1 MKVKDTM
8 TADPHCCLTSDT
20 AQKAAQIMKK
30 DDVGAVPV
38 VKSGEKRELAGMVTD
53 RDLCLGVVAAG
64 KNPASVA
71 VSDCMSG
78 EPITCHPDDDVHR
91 AAELM
96 KRHQVR
102 RIAVIDQ
109 RNCVCGIVATADIA
123 RAREVDRSETGE
135 VIEHISQP

>member
-1 MKVKDTM
+1 MKVKDIM
-8 TADPHCCLTSDT
+8 TADPNCCLTSDN

-38 VKSGEKRELAGMVTD
+38 VKGGEKRELAGIVTD
-53 RDLCLGVVAAG
+53 RDLCLSVVAAG
-64 KNPASVA
+64 KDPGSIA
-71 VSDCMSG
+71 VSNCMSG
-78 EPITCHPDDDVHR
+78 EPIACHPDDDMHR

-102 RIAVIDQ
+102 RIPVVD
-109 RNCVCGIVATADIA
+109 RHNCVCGILATADIA
-123 RAREVDRSETGE
+123 RAREFDRAETGE